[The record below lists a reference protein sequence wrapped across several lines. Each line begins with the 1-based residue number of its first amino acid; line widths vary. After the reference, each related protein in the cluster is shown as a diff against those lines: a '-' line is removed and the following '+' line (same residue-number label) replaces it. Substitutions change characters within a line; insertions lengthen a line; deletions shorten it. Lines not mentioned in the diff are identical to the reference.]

1 MMNRSRDP
9 GSRMATTPSGMT
21 ASLSPQSALV
31 QDTLHI
37 ASVKLRILSETLEPL
52 QEFEG
57 QYLQL
62 TCTGEE
68 PSCCRLSFNTGRY
81 YCITWEVYVLYWR
94 GTVLLSSKL

>member
-1 MMNRSRDP
+1 
-9 GSRMATTPSGMT
+9 MATSSSEMT
-21 ASLSPQSALV
+21 ASLSPQNALV

-57 QYLQL
+57 ANMQL

-68 PSCCRLSFNTGRY
+68 PSCCRLSFNTGRSH
-81 YCITWEVYVLYWR
+81 CIVREVCIL
-94 GTVLLSSKL
+94 